1 MHDVSASVS
10 GSGEISFI
18 GGKFK
23 FAKKKKNHFSE
34 GQENF
39 HEVKL
44 LHNYVNY
51 MQIKLMTS

>member
-1 MHDVSASVS
+1 MHAVSARIS

-23 FAKKKKNHFSE
+23 FAKKKNHFSE

-44 LHNYVNY
+44 LYNYVNY